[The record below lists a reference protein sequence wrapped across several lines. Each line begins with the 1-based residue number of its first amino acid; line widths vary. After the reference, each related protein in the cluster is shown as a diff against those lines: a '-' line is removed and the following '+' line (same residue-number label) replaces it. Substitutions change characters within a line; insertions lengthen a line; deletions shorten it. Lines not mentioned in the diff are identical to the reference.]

1 MAGYCTRCGR
11 PLPDSGVCPCMRQ
24 RKTAPRRGGNPLLT
38 VLVNLPR
45 LWRSY
50 FRDPIST
57 PRLAGE
63 RRDWI
68 TGVAVLLLLE
78 AMSLLSALMLTLRY
92 GSARFFLAAP
102 QWATAGLVCPLLVM
116 AAMIGVIYALS
127 GLSRMQP
134 DIRTVLAV
142 MGVSAVLPLSA
153 LTVSAILSLIHIS
166 LFTVGTVLTV
176 AAWIV
181 SFFVMLYEV
190 LGLRLNTLSILTL
203 VGPMALIYG
212 AVAFSRSWLLA
223 AIF

>member
-11 PLPDSGVCPCMRQ
+11 PLPDSGVCPCTRQ
-24 RKTAPRRGGNPLLT
+24 RRSAPRRGANPLLT

-57 PRLAGE
+57 PRLAAE

-68 TGVAVLLLLE
+68 TGVAMLILLE
-78 AMSLLSALMLTLRY
+78 AMSLLSVLMLTLRY

-102 QWATAGLVCPLLVM
+102 QWATAGLVCPLVAM
-116 AAMIGVIYALS
+116 AAMLGLTYALS
-127 GLSRMQP
+127 SMSGVRP
-134 DIRTVLAV
+134 EIRATLAV
-142 MGVSAVLPLSA
+142 AGVSAVLPLSV
-153 LTVSAILSLIHIS
+153 LTVSAFLSLIHIA
-166 LFTVGTVLTV
+166 LFTVGAVLTV

-181 SFFVMLYEV
+181 SFFVMLYQV
-190 LGLRLNTLSILTL
+190 LNLRLNTLSILML
-203 VGPMALIYG
+203 VGSMALIYG

-223 AIF
+223 ALF